1 MSTPTNR
8 AFSHL
13 ISISWDF
20 CNGLSPDAVLSRAKD
35 LLKTKF
41 MVNPS
46 YEAQFPGDGGSIVLF
61 QSTDSNLTVTL
72 RRYNANQ
79 LITINIEYPV
89 TWKET
94 TLGKIFLIF

>member
-13 ISISWDF
+13 ISIRWDC
-20 CNGLSPDAVLSRAKD
+20 CNGLGPEAILSRAKD

-41 MVNPS
+41 TVNPS
-46 YEAQFPGDGGSIVLF
+46 YEAQLPGDGGSIALF
-61 QSTDSNLTVTL
+61 SSIESNLTVLL

-79 LITINIEYPV
+79 LITFNIEYPV
-89 TWKET
+89 TWDQSA
-94 TLGKIFLIF
+94 LGKN